1 MPGRSAVK
9 TGVAKERNKVLKDNV
24 ARLGEGARLA
34 EAEEHHTNVSKGK
47 NILMQV
53 VYQQ

>member
-1 MPGRSAVK
+1 MLSK
-9 TGVAKERNKVLKDNV
+9 KERNKALKKDNV
-24 ARLGEGARLA
+24 ARLGKGARLA
-34 EAEEHHTNVSKGK
+34 QSEEHHTNVSKGK

>member
-1 MPGRSAVK
+1 MNSVRESELSKG
-9 TGVAKERNKVLKDNV
+9 KEQGSRKDNV

-34 EAEEHHTNVSKGK
+34 ESEEHHSNVSKGK